1 MAPGIDGAE
10 GGDVMPDEYAVGA
23 RGFCQPLRDQ
33 C

>member
-10 GGDVMPDEYAVGA
+10 GGAVMPDEYAVGA
-23 RGFCQPLRDQ
+23 RDFSQPLRDQ